1 IKRALCTKV
10 RMQNQRIT
18 YLEFYKENLSQN
30 KAIIRDIDMVKAE
43 ILEYLELK
51 IQESEEMFEL
61 EEDE

>member
-1 IKRALCTKV
+1 
-10 RMQNQRIT
+10 MQNQRIT